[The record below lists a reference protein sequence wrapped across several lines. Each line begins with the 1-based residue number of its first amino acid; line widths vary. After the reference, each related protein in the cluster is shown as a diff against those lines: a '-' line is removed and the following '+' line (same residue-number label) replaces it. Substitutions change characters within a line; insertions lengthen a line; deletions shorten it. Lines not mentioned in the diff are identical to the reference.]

1 MERIQSVI
9 SKQLQGQI
17 SWLLL
22 GFTFPK
28 CKIRMNPIIV
38 KFETEDSEIF
48 FYLQA
53 NKLTCQFYSYTHTHT
68 LTYTHT
74 HTHTLTDG
82 TDKGLM
88 EAEGNSMLEHERNK
102 VSPCN

>member
-1 MERIQSVI
+1 MEKIQSVT
-9 SKQLQGQI
+9 SKQLQSQI

-22 GFTFPK
+22 GFTSPK

-53 NKLTCQFYSYTHTHT
+53 NKLTCQFYRYTH
-68 LTYTHT
+68 TYTHT
-74 HTHTLTDG
+74 LYRQRPRGSRGKLYAGARKEQGLTL
-82 TDKGLM
+82 
-88 EAEGNSMLEHERNK
+88 
-102 VSPCN
+102 